1 MISECKKYQQQR
13 TLLFVCKGLPIIIL
27 INPGVFFPFRLG
39 IFPVHTLMKDGRHL
53 FQDQRSLFFLQKL
66 LPSKPK
72 DIIMLYLGLLPLP
85 SCVDNSK
92 RYFSLTYSATRGDEY
107 LTERQ
112 ESCFIALLRGRK
124 TRNLLYTHPAVATEA
139 DTEYTIALKTLQ
151 QHF

>member
-1 MISECKKYQQQR
+1 MMISECKKIPAAENS
-13 TLLFVCKGLPIIIL
+13 TLCKGLPIIIL
-27 INPGVFFPFRLG
+27 LKQIFFFPFRLG
-39 IFPVHTLMKDGRHL
+39 IFPLHTLMEDGRHL

-66 LPSKPK
+66 FLSKPK
-72 DIIMLYLGLLPLP
+72 DIIMLYLGLLLLP

-112 ESCFIALLRGRK
+112 ESYFIALLRGRK
-124 TRNLLYTHPAVATEA
+124 TKNLLYTHPAVATEA
-139 DTEYTIALKTLQ
+139 DTEYTIAPKTLR

>member
-1 MISECKKYQQQR
+1 MQKIAAAENSTFCLQG
-13 TLLFVCKGLPIIIL
+13 TSVIIL
-27 INPGVFFPFRLG
+27 IKQSFFFPFRLG

-53 FQDQRSLFFLQKL
+53 FQDQRSLYFLKKL

-92 RYFSLTYSATRGDEY
+92 RYFKLTYSATRGDEY

-112 ESCFIALLRGRK
+112 ESYFIALLRGRK
-124 TRNLLYTHPAVATEA
+124 TKNLLYTHPAVATEA
-139 DTEYTIALKTLQ
+139 DTEYTIPLKTLR